1 MDLEQQQQQQQQ
13 LEQQQQ
19 QQLEQ
24 QQQQQ
29 QELEQLKQLLPYIK
43 PLFAPF
49 YAQYLIFERP
59 TLTPDQ
65 STIVDAMFVATS
77 LMPELPLY
85 DEIFQR
91 WAKLMITSILT
102 NDLSG
107 LPKVHEMVMQGTMY
121 NLPGLCI
128 KFWEQF
134 FAENATPDYAAHLR
148 TIPLLMI
155 QMRDKQVAELQN
167 EQDIASLRPFT
178 KYQLMHS
185 GATAATYNPDNP
197 SAFQEHLRDDTGLT
211 EDDRRQ
217 IRTDLE
223 SIKKEVNPNGYS
235 DKEVSNMRQ
244 FMHGIEVKRYKI
256 VAIPNGIR
264 MVTLNSYVAIDKTI
278 RIDAHLYPAINV
290 MRDGIVSCARHIAQ
304 LKGVDIDAR
313 NKLFHSYFQAILA
326 YFTYTPYAD
335 QYADATHEFQANPKY
350 GRLKNVFAP
359 FMSILGIEDTPR
371 SCVVNLTEYGVV
383 QEKIQSRTQQLNFS
397 LLADL
402 FGEKFDNYEC
412 SLLKKM
418 KDNFRD
424 GLNTLIT
431 HFQSFPEYQKTL
443 NAQIPA
449 ASSAAGPAAGPA
461 SPAAG
466 PASPAAGSA
475 AGLQPSPVSPQG
487 YQIQSPQGY
496 PIQSPQGSGQGSP
509 GSAPGSQPDTSH
521 LVQQQQHAPPETPR
535 PGYQSFGQFA
545 PQSPSP
551 SPHLGPQS
559 FGAQAGYQPP
569 SSFGAGQFGQPH
581 PSSFGAGQFGQP
593 QSSFGAGQ
601 FGQPHQSSFGAQSG
615 YPQPGYPQHGY
626 PQPGYPQHGYPPQY
640 PPHHT
645 PSSFGAQPGYPQS
658 GQSFEQVYMDAGSKK
673 TRTKRSAHKRSAH
686 KHKRSVH
693 KHKRSSRKHK

>member
-1 MDLEQQQQQQQQ
+1 MDLE
-13 LEQQQQ
+13 
-19 QQLEQ
+19 
-24 QQQQQ
+24 QQQQ

-155 QMRDKQVAELQN
+155 QMRDKQVAELQAELN
-167 EQDIASLRPFT
+167 APLPPFMS
-178 KYQLMHS
+178 YQLRHS
-185 GATAATYNPDNP
+185 GATDATYNPANP
-197 SAFQEHLRDDTGLT
+197 SAFQEHLRDDETLN
-211 EDDRRQ
+211 EDGRRQ
-217 IRTDLE
+217 ILNDLQR
-223 SIKKEVNPNGYS
+223 IIKEVNTSGYA
-235 DKEVSNMRQ
+235 DKAVANMQ
-244 FMHGIEVKRYKI
+244 QIMHGIEVKRNRLL
-256 VAIPNGIR
+256 AIPNGIR

-359 FMSILGIEDTPR
+359 FMSILGIEDTLH

-412 SLLKKM
+412 GLLKKM

-487 YQIQSPQGY
+487 YQIQSPQISAPATSSGQSSPASQPSTPASTAHMVQQVAPDADPGTPRVPY
-496 PIQSPQGSGQGSP
+496 NSFGASPQS
-509 GSAPGSQPDTSH
+509 
-521 LVQQQQHAPPETPR
+521 
-535 PGYQSFGQFA
+535 GYQSFG
-545 PQSPSP
+545 
-551 SPHLGPQS
+551 GN
-559 FGAQAGYQPP
+559 P
-569 SSFGAGQFGQPH
+569 SSFGAQ
-581 PSSFGAGQFGQP
+581 SFGHP
-593 QSSFGAGQ
+593 QSSFGQ
-601 FGQPHQSSFGAQSG
+601 FGQSSFGAQSGYPQPG

-626 PQPGYPQHGYPPQY
+626 PQPGYPQHGYPQPGYQ
-640 PPHHT
+640 PHQGN

-658 GQSFEQVYMDAGSKK
+658 GYQPPSSFGQPFEQDNMGAGSKK
-673 TRTKRSAHKRSAH
+673 TRNKRSVHKHKRSVHKHKRSAH